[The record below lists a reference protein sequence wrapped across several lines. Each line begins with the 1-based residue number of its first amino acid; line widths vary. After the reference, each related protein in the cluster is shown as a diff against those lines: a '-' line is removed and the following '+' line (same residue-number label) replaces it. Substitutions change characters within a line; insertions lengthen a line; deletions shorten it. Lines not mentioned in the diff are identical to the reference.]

1 MQHDAVF
8 LEISSHDDAESVDS
22 EVDFDKTELAR
33 IARRR
38 SSSDSGRQP
47 AKIE

>member
-8 LEISSHDDAESVDS
+8 VEISSHDDAKSVESKV
-22 EVDFDKTELAR
+22 ELDKTELAR